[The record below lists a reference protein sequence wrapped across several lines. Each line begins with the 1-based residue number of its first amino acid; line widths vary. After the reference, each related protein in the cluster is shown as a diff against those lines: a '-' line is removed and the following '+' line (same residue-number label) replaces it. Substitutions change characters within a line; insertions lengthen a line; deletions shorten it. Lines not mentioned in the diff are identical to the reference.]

1 MDAQTVKAYDARAA
15 DFAARHGAA
24 DASELQRILLK
35 HLPAG
40 GRVLEIGCGCGRDA
54 LFLAEHGFRVVATDA
69 STGMLESFRKAAGDQ
84 VRIVVY
90 PATEISYLPTVE
102 ILQATFPL
110 PLSPKPAILADKFD
124 AILAVAVIMHLPDT
138 DLFEFAYQLRQML
151 KSGGTAVLSVS
162 EGRAVDAESRD
173 SQGRLFRERPP
184 AELTLLFERLG
195 FTLVAREKN
204 ADAMGRGDVQWTTL
218 VLRLDS
224 VSGAR
229 PVDQI
234 EAIINRDR
242 KVASYKLALL
252 RALCDIAQTASH
264 QVRWHENDT
273 VSVPLGLIAERWLY
287 AYWPLQEAGIRQIQ
301 GQGTVAFH
309 AAMHALVTEFQAVGG
324 LDAFHTAYLRNQLT
338 ARQRQLTDATLNSIA
353 NTIVVGPVTHAGGAL
368 EDVAGFF
375 THTGRMTARGK
386 CSSTQGLINNLGRV
400 HFRAAIWR
408 ELCLVGHWI
417 GEAILLRWAELSRGF
432 AGQSITTAAILEK
445 LLIRPESQ
453 RDVSMMQKLY
463 ATLPNLECV
472 WTMLPLTPKL
482 ATGKGFVVDHVI
494 PFSLWHNNELWNLLP
509 ADAKVNGL
517 KSDRIVTR
525 DTLRAAEPL
534 VIRYWQEA
542 RRQEPFRFDVEI
554 SRTLLGRN
562 APDTQWE
569 QPAFAALL
577 DATEMVA
584 IQRGVLRWEAP
595 LGGVV
600 MKQQKSNPASAPV
613 DSHPV
618 AFCDLAKG
626 EPFTT
631 ALPLVAELA
640 AGPLAAG
647 FAAREIG
654 VWSEFDWFRVPR
666 QLAKKDR
673 FLVRITGDSMEPT
686 LRIGDLAV
694 FEYHRTPR
702 KDGQIV
708 IVGDFA
714 DADISGVCAIKRYRE
729 DSTSHWHFISDNP
742 ARSGVT
748 IDKSASDHPIL
759 GIFVDVLVRSE
770 PVGAGGGQAK
780 G

>member
-1 MDAQTVKAYDARAA
+1 MDAQTVKAYDARAV

-24 DASELQRILLK
+24 DVSELQRILLK

-40 GRVLEIGCGCGRDA
+40 ARVLEIGCGCGRDA
-54 LFLAEHGFRVVATDA
+54 VFLVERGFRVVATDA
-69 STGMLESFRKAAGDQ
+69 STGMLDAFRRSAGDQ
-84 VRIVVY
+84 VRIVDY
-90 PATEISYLPTVE
+90 PTAGTSYLPTVE
-102 ILQATFPL
+102 VLQATFPL
-110 PLSPKPAILADKFD
+110 PPKHALLSEKFD
-124 AILAVAVIMHLPDT
+124 AVVAVAVIMHLPDT
-138 DLFEFAYQLRQML
+138 DLFEFGYQLRQML

-173 SQGRLFRERPP
+173 QQGRLFRERPP
-184 AELTLLFERLG
+184 AELALLFERLG
-195 FTLVAREKN
+195 FTLVARDKN

-218 VLRLDS
+218 VLRLDT

-264 QVRWHENDT
+264 QVQWHENDT

-301 GQGTVAFH
+301 GQGRVAFH
-309 AAMHALVTEFQAVGG
+309 TAMHALVAEFQVIGG

-338 ARQRQLTDATLNSIA
+338 PRQRQFTDATLNSIA

-375 THTGRMTARGK
+375 THTGRKTARGK
-386 CSSTQGLINNLGRV
+386 CFSTQGLVNSLGRV

-417 GEAILLRWAELSRGF
+417 GEAILLRWAELSHGF
-432 AGQSITTAAILEK
+432 SQHGGESVSIASILEK

-453 RDVSMMQKLY
+453 RDVGMMQKFY
-463 ATLPNLECV
+463 ATLPDLACV
-472 WTMLPLTPKL
+472 WTNKSLTPKD

-509 ADAKVNGL
+509 ADAKVNGQ

-534 VIRYWQEA
+534 VIRYWQET

-600 MKQQKSNPASAPV
+600 VKQRKQTPASAPAGSEV
-613 DSHPV
+613 LCFS
-618 AFCDLAKG
+618 DLG
-626 EPFTT
+626 ESEPFTT

-647 FAAREIG
+647 FAAG
-654 VWSEFDWFRVPR
+654 NLDAWSEFDWFRVPKH
-666 QLAKKDR
+666 LAKENR

-686 LRIGDLAV
+686 LRVGEIAI

-708 IVGDFA
+708 IVADFA
-714 DADISGVCAIKRYRE
+714 DGDSTGVCAVKRYRA
-729 DSTSHWHFISDNP
+729 DSSSQWHFVSDNP
-742 ARSGVT
+742 ARAGVT
-748 IDKSASDHPIL
+748 IEKPVSQYPIL
-759 GIFVDVLVRSE
+759 GIFIAVLTRFGTV
-770 PVGAGGGQAK
+770 VTGADTN
-780 G
+780 